1 MRRVVI
7 TGLGL
12 VTPLG
17 NNCKRSWDELI
28 KSISGIKS
36 IDHLETSDL
45 SCKIAGFINHNKDKD
60 NYFDTL
66 NYVNKKDIKKID
78 RFILYGL
85 AASEEAIKDS
95 GINELSD
102 EEKLKIGVTI
112 GSGIG
117 GLETIYNTSVKLLNN
132 HPKKVSPF
140 FITSSLINLLSG
152 QVSIKYNFKGPNHS
166 VVTACATGSHSIG
179 DGTEIIKRK
188 DADIMVVGGSEAAV
202 CRLGIAGFAAA
213 RSLSTNFNDNPEQA
227 SRPWDKDRDGFV
239 MGEGSGILVLE
250 ELEHAK
256 KRKAKIYAEIS
267 GYGLSGD
274 ANHITSPPDDGDGA
288 YRAMLNACNN
298 AKIDPLD
305 IGYINAHGTSTVKGD
320 EIEVKAIKKLMN
332 SNSPNVIVSSTKSSI
347 GHLLGAAGSVE
358 SIFSILAINE
368 GILPPTLNLSNPSE
382 NCDLDFIP
390 HTSREKNVK
399 IVLNNSFGFG
409 GTNSALIFKKFE

>member
-1 MRRVVI
+1 M
-7 TGLGL
+7 
-12 VTPLG
+12 
-17 NNCKRSWDELI
+17 
-28 KSISGIKS
+28 
-36 IDHLETSDL
+36 
-45 SCKIAGFINHNKDKD
+45 
-60 NYFDTL
+60 
-66 NYVNKKDIKKID
+66 
-78 RFILYGL
+78 
-85 AASEEAIKDS
+85 
-95 GINELSD
+95 
-102 EEKLKIGVTI
+102 
-112 GSGIG
+112 
-117 GLETIYNTSVKLLNN
+117 
-132 HPKKVSPF
+132 
-140 FITSSLINLLSG
+140 
-152 QVSIKYNFKGPNHS
+152 
-166 VVTACATGSHSIG
+166 
-179 DGTEIIKRK
+179 
-188 DADIMVVGGSEAAV
+188 
-202 CRLGIAGFAAA
+202 
-213 RSLSTNFNDNPEQA
+213 
-227 SRPWDKDRDGFV
+227 
-239 MGEGSGILVLE
+239 
-250 ELEHAK
+250 
-256 KRKAKIYAEIS
+256 
-267 GYGLSGD
+267 SGD